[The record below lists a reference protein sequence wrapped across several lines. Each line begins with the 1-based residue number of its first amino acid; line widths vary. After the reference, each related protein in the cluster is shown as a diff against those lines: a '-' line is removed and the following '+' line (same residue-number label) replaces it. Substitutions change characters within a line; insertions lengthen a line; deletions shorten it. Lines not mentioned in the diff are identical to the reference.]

1 MENYSSLPSSSME
14 PLVPHLSEKALYNF
28 LIFLVCW
35 VCSQVCF
42 KKRKF
47 SFRCWVSAWWK
58 FCGHKPSILPVWGL
72 ISSSVIRKKYRHR
85 QCLHSNFAA
94 LFFIPFF
101 PSLLPLPYESE
112 SGLFIEWPTS
122 WIAAVCSPT
131 FPLLLCSSL
140 YCYHTLPKKKKPSW
154 RMFLFHLK
162 NLCWVPIV
170 YWIKSKLTE
179 VS

>member
-1 MENYSSLPSSSME
+1 MFFISLSCLIALARSSSIILNRNDE
-14 PLVPHLSEKALYNF
+14 NEYPCLVPHLSEKALYNF

-101 PSLLPLPYESE
+101 PSLLLLPYESE

-140 YCYHTLPKKKKPSW
+140 YCYHTLPKKKNPVEGCFFS
-154 RMFLFHLK
+154 
-162 NLCWVPIV
+162 
-170 YWIKSKLTE
+170 T
-179 VS
+179 